1 MGFLNW
7 TAALAV
13 ALGLTACSF
22 VPTSVDTDAD
32 VIVVGDSIL
41 AWHRGTG
48 LSIPSV
54 VEQQSGLD
62 VSNVS
67 ISGATFLGSRGIPT
81 QYADSDWDWM
91 IVDGGGNDLLPTCG
105 MPDAG
110 RVLDALISQD
120 GQSGAMPAF
129 ISRVAGQGVN
139 VILLGYYPVSER
151 GGAFAGCVTELDEL
165 SARQARFAETIS
177 SVTFVD
183 AGKVVGSGDEAAY
196 AEDWVHPSPR
206 GAALVGQLI
215 TSAIRANGS

>member
-1 MGFLNW
+1 MAFLNW
-7 TAALAV
+7 SATLTV

-22 VPTSVDTDAD
+22 VPTAVDLDAD

-54 VEQQSGLD
+54 VEQQSGLA

-67 ISGATFLGSRGIPT
+67 ISGATFLGPRGIPT
-81 QYADSDWDWM
+81 QYANNDWDWM

-105 MPDAG
+105 TLDAE

-120 GQSGAMPAF
+120 GQNGAIPAF
-129 ISRVAGQGVN
+129 ISQVAGQGVD
-139 VILLGYYPVSER
+139 VILLGYYTVSDR
-151 GGAFAGCVTELDEL
+151 GGSFSDCVSELDEL
-165 SARQARFAETIS
+165 SARQERFAATIPT
-177 SVTFVD
+177 VTFVD
-183 AGKVVGSGDEAAY
+183 AGKVVGSGDAAAY
-196 AEDWVHPSPR
+196 AEDMVHPSPR
-206 GAALVGQLI
+206 GAALIGQLI